1 MTFLIGLLAVMFFP
15 IIISFGGGES
25 EHDRLIRTRREKDRI
40 KDAVKAAL
48 DERGDK

>member
-15 IIISFGGGES
+15 IVISFGGGES

-40 KDAVKAAL
+40 KGAVKAAL